1 MNLLCY
7 VTEEEMET
15 QRCWGTRR
23 ATKGWSHAFY
33 FSWLWMASFQLQ
45 RFTKLTNFPKFTLY
59 GIFRLF
65 PLFITFCIFQ
75 NFYINFTKQLVHYSL
90 ISLIAVMAAIK
101 LIVAATQNM
110 YLDEQNTVFSSS
122 ALFPLFRKPERAA
135 PPSVCKAAPDV
146 KMFSAVMMCE
156 QFLNICALPCGALGK
171 RRLAIWKEAG
181 KRLNGGKAK
190 GVFSVSHTKL
200 CS

>member
-1 MNLLCY
+1 ML
-7 VTEEEMET
+7 
-15 QRCWGTRR
+15 QRRKWRPKDAEALAR

-45 RFTKLTNFPKFTLY
+45 GFTKLTNFPKFILY

-75 NFYINFTKQLVHYSL
+75 NFCINFTKQLVHYSL

-110 YLDEQNTVFSSS
+110 YLDEQNTVFSAS
-122 ALFPLFRKPERAA
+122 ALFPLFRKPESRPAQRLQGSSWCENVQCSDDVWA
-135 PPSVCKAAPDV
+135 VSEHLRPAMWGPGEEKARHS
-146 KMFSAVMMCE
+146 KGSGE
-156 QFLNICALPCGALGK
+156 ETK
-171 RRLAIWKEAG
+171 REE
-181 KRLNGGKAK
+181 AK